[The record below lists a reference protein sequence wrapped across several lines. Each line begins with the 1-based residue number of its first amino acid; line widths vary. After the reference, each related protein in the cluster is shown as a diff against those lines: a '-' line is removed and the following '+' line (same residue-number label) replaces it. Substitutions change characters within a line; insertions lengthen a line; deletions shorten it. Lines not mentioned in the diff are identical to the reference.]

1 MLGQALRA
9 GVGIQ
14 LIVRQDN
21 SFRKGL
27 LLLLLAAP
35 LMAGCSSV
43 SNMMSS
49 DLLSKDADWF
59 SRPGRMFI
67 RNVSIETAPLSPD
80 KPVTP
85 DDLISAD
92 GQCPGMAPPGAPA
105 DANALTD
112 AAAAA
117 PASKPGAVALLHTEC
132 DVARGI
138 GTAPD
143 GVNLSTDAGGRRVAL
158 LTYTHGPRP
167 GIYTFTSGRLSSVER
182 APEVAQPKAAKPKAK
197 KKPAAT

>member
-1 MLGQALRA
+1 M
-9 GVGIQ
+9 
-14 LIVRQDN
+14 IVRQAN
-21 SFRKGL
+21 SHRKR
-27 LLLLLAAP
+27 LLLLALAAP
-35 LMAGCSSV
+35 LIAGCSGA
-43 SNMMSS
+43 SNMFSS

-67 RNVSIETAPLSPD
+67 RNISIETAPLSPD
-80 KPVTP
+80 KPITP

-117 PASKPGAVALLHTEC
+117 PTSKPGAIALLHTEC

-143 GVNLSTDAGGRRVAL
+143 SVNLSTDTMSRRVAV
-158 LTYTHGPRP
+158 LTYSHGSRP

-182 APEVAQPKAAKPKAK
+182 GPEVAQPKVAKPKAK